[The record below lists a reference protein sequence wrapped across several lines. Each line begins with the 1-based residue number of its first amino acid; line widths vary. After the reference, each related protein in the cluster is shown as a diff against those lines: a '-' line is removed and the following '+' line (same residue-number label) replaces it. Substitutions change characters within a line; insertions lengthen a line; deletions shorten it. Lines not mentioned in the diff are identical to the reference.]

1 MITATTASEWFW
13 SPKIWLP
20 PNVTWETFDQIEEV
34 DDVHQFARFS
44 DLIYPLPI
52 CVIMLMLR
60 ATVER
65 YIFKPLG
72 LKLGLKEQK
81 KRVAEENPVLE
92 RAYKTKGK
100 ISEKEVDALAFETQ
114 LTPLQV
120 ERWLRLRRRSSV
132 PSKLQ
137 KFQETGWRWL
147 FYISALL
154 YGIFCLWE
162 KPWFRDIRLCWQDYP
177 LHKVEPD
184 VRVYYMVELSF
195 YWTLSISQFF
205 DVKRKDFWEMFIHH
219 NTTILLI
226 ALSWTAHFT
235 RVGTLVIL
243 VHDCSDHLLEFAK
256 LLKYTGFQNACDVFF
271 GLFALTWIVTRCGV
285 FPFWILH
292 STFFDAGNFFELSP
306 LYYLFLVLLGLLQL
320 LNLIWT
326 FMLVKAIKSAIV
338 QQGAHDSRSDSEL
351 SSLEEEDEN
360 YNNLENRKK
369 RN

>member
-1 MITATTASEWFW
+1 MGSYRIKTGQTTMITTTTASEWFW

-81 KRVAEENPVLE
+81 NRVAEENPVLE

-147 FYISALL
+147 SL
-154 YGIFCLWE
+154 
-162 KPWFRDIRLCWQDYP
+162 
-177 LHKVEPD
+177 
-184 VRVYYMVELSF
+184 
-195 YWTLSISQFF
+195 
-205 DVKRKDFWEMFIHH
+205 
-219 NTTILLI
+219 
-226 ALSWTAHFT
+226 
-235 RVGTLVIL
+235 
-243 VHDCSDHLLEFAK
+243 
-256 LLKYTGFQNACDVFF
+256 
-271 GLFALTWIVTRCGV
+271 
-285 FPFWILH
+285 
-292 STFFDAGNFFELSP
+292 
-306 LYYLFLVLLGLLQL
+306 LFLPYFYFEA
-320 LNLIWT
+320 T
-326 FMLVKAIKSAIV
+326 YF
-338 QQGAHDSRSDSEL
+338 HL
-351 SSLEEEDEN
+351 S
-360 YNNLENRKK
+360 
-369 RN
+369 